1 MAYKMVNTGICT
13 IMRIYLLQIMEGVP
27 GITGQVDTIRS
38 ALLPFNT
45 YMPGLCVLDCA
56 QASLCEYCGIG
67 VFEDDPYL
75 FCRPSQTN
83 WICLTCHAL
92 AHWTAISF
100 SKL

>member
-13 IMRIYLLQIMEGVP
+13 IMRIYLLQIMEGVL

-67 VFEDDPYL
+67 VFEDDPYF
-75 FCRPSQTN
+75 FCRP
-83 WICLTCHAL
+83 
-92 AHWTAISF
+92 ISN
-100 SKL
+100 KLDLLNMPCIGILDCNIFF